1 MLSLRAFSRSIPR
14 FSRSIART
22 SMRPAVLPKPTM
34 LQPWKQVS
42 KPAYAAF
49 STSSAFREPA
59 AEGDVELLA
68 KLDEEVKHEKA
79 SGAEDAKEQKASIDY
94 TLQAGE
100 WTVKDVAGEQ
110 EVVLSKKF
118 GNESIRVTFTVA
130 DINNL
135 SEDPMDELHDD
146 ALGDETDYQQ
156 NGRDIENDDIL
167 PPTFPARLD
176 IAIEKANNGAL
187 LIQAVIQDSELQIEE
202 ISHFKDAEIANAHSA
217 EKDWTRQSLYSGPPA
232 ENLDPELIAF
242 WGRYLEERGL
252 NVEFQNMITDYIA
265 FKEQKEYVSWLEN
278 VRKFIAA

>member
-1 MLSLRAFSRSIPR
+1 MFSLRAFSRSIPR
-14 FSRSIART
+14 VSRSVART
-22 SMRPAVLPKPTM
+22 SLRPAVLPKPA
-34 LQPWKQVS
+34 LQPWKQAS
-42 KPAYAAF
+42 KPIYAAF
-49 STSSAFREPA
+49 STSSVFREPA

-100 WTVKDVAGEQ
+100 WQVKDVAGEQ
-110 EVVLSKKF
+110 EVVLTKKF
-118 GNESIRVTFTVA
+118 GNENIRVTFTVA

-135 SEDPMDELHDD
+135 SEDPMNDLTDD
-146 ALGDETDYQQ
+146 ALSDEADYQQ
-156 NGRDIENDDIL
+156 NQEVQSEDDIL
-167 PPTFPARLD
+167 PPTFPARLN
-176 IAIEKANNGAL
+176 IAVEKANNGAL
-187 LIQAVIQDSELQIEE
+187 LIQAVIQDGDLQVEE
-202 ISHFKDAEIANAHSA
+202 ISHFKDAELAHSQTA
-217 EKDWTRQSLYSGPPA
+217 EKDWSRQNLYAGPPA

-252 NVEFQNMITDYIA
+252 NVEFQNMVTDYIA

>member
-1 MLSLRAFSRSIPR
+1 MLSLRAFSRSVPR

-22 SMRPAVLPKPTM
+22 SMRPAVLPKPTL

-49 STSSAFREPA
+49 STTSVFREPA
-59 AEGDVELLA
+59 AEGDIELLA

-100 WTVKDVAGEQ
+100 WQVKDVAGEQ

-118 GNESIRVTFTVA
+118 GNETIRVTFTVA

-135 SEDPMDELHDD
+135 SEDPMDDLHDD
-146 ALGDETDYQQ
+146 ALGDEAEYQNQ
-156 NGRDIENDDIL
+156 REGEEDIL

-187 LIQAVIQDSELQIEE
+187 LIQAVIQDGDLQIEE
-202 ISHFKDAEIANAHSA
+202 ISHFKDAETANAQSA

-232 ENLDPELIAF
+232 ENLDPELLSF

-252 NVEFQNMITDYIA
+252 NVEFQNMVTDYIA